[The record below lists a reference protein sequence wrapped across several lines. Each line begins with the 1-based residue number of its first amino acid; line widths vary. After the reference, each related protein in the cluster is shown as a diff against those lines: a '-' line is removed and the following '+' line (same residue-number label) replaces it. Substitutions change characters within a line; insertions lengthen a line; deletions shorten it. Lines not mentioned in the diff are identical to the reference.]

1 MLRRPTL
8 LLVLS
13 TLACSSNRDIL
24 QIGEHTYRLRCA
36 TSLTECLEQADTPCQ
51 QGFVV
56 REGKDVRERAG
67 IDVVGTGATEERS
80 SEAVLVCRTDTLFDG
95 DESDRPR
102 LERQP
107 ICAPGS
113 SQACVGPGGCSG
125 GQSCLDDGTGYDRC
139 DCGGLPTSPSATM
152 PPPTPVPS
160 APPPETSPP
169 PPAAPPTA
177 TPPAATAPP
186 TLTASPPAPSSP
198 APF

>member
-24 QIGEHTYRLRCA
+24 KIGEHTYRLRCA
-36 TSLTECLEQADTPCQ
+36 TSLSECLEQADTPCQ
-51 QGFVV
+51 QGFVI

-80 SEAVLVCRTDTLFDG
+80 SEAVLVCRTDALFHD
-95 DESDRPR
+95 DEAARPR
-102 LERQP
+102 LERKP

-125 GQSCLDDGTGYDRC
+125 GQSCLGDGTGYDRC
-139 DCGGLPTSPSATM
+139 DCGALPASPSAPT
-152 PPPTPVPS
+152 PPPTTLPS
-160 APPPETSPP
+160 AS
-169 PPAAPPTA
+169 PPAAPPP
-177 TPPAATAPP
+177 TPDAPP
-186 TLTASPPAPSSP
+186 TVTTPPTVAAPPAEPISP